1 MLVLIQAKL
10 KERDTYNQITLYKI
24 VKNNHVKLTIRFY
37 TLYCE
42 LCFVF
47 LFSSIWLFRSQLFT
61 FKILRVLYAKKPQS
75 FPRQIENTLSML
87 SVVHF
92 VLFSNLFNI
101 CNCVAL
107 NCFPPIYFVL
117 YMWKSCKAFL
127 FWRKL
132 ERNILKA
139 SPFGVVLL

>member
-47 LFSSIWLFRSQLFT
+47 LFSSIWLLRSQLFT

-87 SVVHF
+87 SVVHC

-107 NCFPPIYFVL
+107 NCFPLIYFVL

-127 FWRKL
+127 FWRQL